1 MFPLSLLWPTP
12 SKDTAPPLEPEP
24 KAEPNAD

>member
-12 SKDTAPPLEPEP
+12 SKDTAPPEPEP